1 MKNILKSILA
11 VWVGL
16 GLAVPG
22 SWAAEAKELSLDDL
36 GFQADQMK
44 SDPAMQ
50 ARLHKRSRLL
60 KTHQILGLVTAVP
73 ILATVMTA
81 PEFEGGNPADVES
94 ETNTH
99 KLLGITSGAMYLT
112 TAGFALAAPEGETA
126 GRNKGLTKLHKALAW
141 IHFPA
146 MVAAPILGYQAYKQA
161 ENGESIHGSAK
172 YHREVAGVAAGSYL
186 AAMLV
191 MVFNF

>member
-1 MKNILKSILA
+1 MGNILKSTLA
-11 VWVGL
+11 LWLAL
-16 GLAVPG
+16 GLTVPG
-22 SWAAEAKELSLDDL
+22 AWAAETKDLSLDDL
-36 GFQADQMK
+36 GFQADQLK

-50 ARLHKRSRLL
+50 AKLHKRSRML

-81 PEFEGGNPADVES
+81 PEFESANTKDIDS
-94 ETNTH
+94 EVDTH
-99 KLLGITSGAMYLT
+99 KMLGIASGAMYLT
-112 TAGFALAAPEGETA
+112 TASFALAAPEGETA

>member
-1 MKNILKSILA
+1 MKNILNSILA

-50 ARLHKRSRLL
+50 ARLHKRSRML

-94 ETNTH
+94 ETDTH
-99 KLLGITSGAMYLT
+99 KMLGIASGAMFGPNQKVRLQLIEIEP
-112 TAGFALAAPEGETA
+112 GM
-126 GRNKGLTKLHKALAW
+126 KALAGAV
-141 IHFPA
+141 HRA
-146 MVAAPILGYQAYKQA
+146 VTQ
-161 ENGESIHGSAK
+161 ENTI
-172 YHREVAGVAAGSYL
+172 
-186 AAMLV
+186 
-191 MVFNF
+191 

>member
-1 MKNILKSILA
+1 MKIIFKSLLS
-11 VWVGL
+11 L
-16 GLAVPG
+16 GLAVGIAVPRVG
-22 SWAAEAKELSLDDL
+22 AAEAKELSLDDL
-36 GFQADQMK
+36 GFQAEQTK

-50 ARLHKRSRLL
+50 ARLHKRSRML
-60 KTHQILGLVTAVP
+60 KTHQVLGLVTAVP
-73 ILATVMTA
+73 LLATVMTA
-81 PEFEGGNPADVES
+81 PEIEGGKTKDIDS
-94 ETNTH
+94 ETDTH
-99 KLLGITSGAMYLT
+99 KMLGVASGAMYLT
-112 TAGFALAAPEGETA
+112 TASFALLAPEGETA

>member
-1 MKNILKSILA
+1 MTHFLKSFLTVA
-11 VWVGL
+11 L
-16 GLAVPG
+16 GLTLISSTLQAG
-22 SWAAEAKELSLDDL
+22 ETKDLSLDDL
-36 GFQADQMK
+36 GFQADQLK

-50 ARLHKRSRLL
+50 AKLHKRSRML

-73 ILATVMTA
+73 LLATVMTA
-81 PEFEGGNPADVES
+81 PEFESANVKDIDS
-94 ETNTH
+94 EVDTH
-99 KLLGITSGAMYLT
+99 KMLGIASGAMYLT
-112 TAGFALAAPEGETA
+112 TASFALAAPEGETA